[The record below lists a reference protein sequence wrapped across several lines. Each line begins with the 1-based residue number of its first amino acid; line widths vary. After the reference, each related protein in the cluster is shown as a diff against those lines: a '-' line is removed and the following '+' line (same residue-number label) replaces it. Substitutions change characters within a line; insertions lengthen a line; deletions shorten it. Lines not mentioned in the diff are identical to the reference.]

1 MQCFAILT
9 RVLWWLCANACVLK
23 FYWKKEQLSNKR
35 QTFNGLNI
43 STSLLNGKKKKKKT
57 SLIVIVAFKLN

>member
-43 STSLLNGKKKKKKT
+43 STSFLNEKKKKT
-57 SLIVIVAFKLN
+57 LAYIYSSF